1 MDAKEYG
8 CIGGAWWLSH
18 SCSIFL
24 FPVGV
29 PKRKD
34 IVSHDNVRAGNEGF
48 DRDMLVFLA
57 ISA

>member
-8 CIGGAWWLSH
+8 RVGGAWWLAH

-24 FPVGV
+24 CPVGV
-29 PKRKD
+29 PECKE
-34 IVSHDNVRAGNEGF
+34 IVPHDNVQAGNEGF